1 METKSV
7 KKNYLYNLIYQIL
20 ILILPIITTPYLSR
34 ALGAENLGIYSYTVT
49 IVTYFTLFGSL
60 GINLYGQREIAYVRD
75 DKKKRK
81 KIFTE
86 VAVFRLITMFI
97 ALLVF
102 AFTFVNGNEYEQYY
116 RILIIYL
123 IASAVDIS
131 WFFQGLEEF
140 KKTVARN
147 VIVRIL
153 SVCAIFI
160 FVKDEGD
167 LSKYLV
173 IYSLADLLGN
183 LSMWLYL
190 PKYLKG
196 VKVKHINLKRHLVPI
211 ALLFIPQ
218 IAAKIYSIM
227 DKTMIGNMIEDKAI
241 LGNYEE
247 AYKVINVIFTVVSSL
262 GIVMV
267 PRIANIYASGD
278 KEKLRF
284 YISRS
289 FKFMFLLAF
298 PMTFGL
304 IAVSKEFIPIF
315 LGEGYLDA
323 PSITNIL
330 APTIIGMRNNKCNRC
345 TVLTSNKKTKKIHNF
360 NCYRFGY

>member
-86 VAVFRLITMFI
+86 VVFFRLTTMFI

-102 AFTFVNGNEYEQYY
+102 TFTFVSGNEYEQYY

-147 VIVRIL
+147 VIVRM
-153 SVCAIFI
+153 
-160 FVKDEGD
+160 FVITKELDH
-167 LSKYLV
+167 LFFKF
-173 IYSLADLLGN
+173 IYSY
-183 LSMWLYL
+183 S
-190 PKYLKG
+190 
-196 VKVKHINLKRHLVPI
+196 
-211 ALLFIPQ
+211 LFEP
-218 IAAKIYSIM
+218 
-227 DKTMIGNMIEDKAI
+227 
-241 LGNYEE
+241 
-247 AYKVINVIFTVVSSL
+247 
-262 GIVMV
+262 
-267 PRIANIYASGD
+267 
-278 KEKLRF
+278 
-284 YISRS
+284 
-289 FKFMFLLAF
+289 
-298 PMTFGL
+298 
-304 IAVSKEFIPIF
+304 
-315 LGEGYLDA
+315 
-323 PSITNIL
+323 
-330 APTIIGMRNNKCNRC
+330 
-345 TVLTSNKKTKKIHNF
+345 
-360 NCYRFGY
+360 